1 MIESK
6 SFGSKAFKVINA
18 IILILLAFSCFY
30 PLWYTFCVSIS
41 SKAAAEGGL
50 VTIYPIGSNVKS
62 YSLIMGDSAFWNS
75 FWISIK
81 RVVIGTIW
89 TMVVLI
95 MMSYPLAK
103 SKTEYKPRNVLMW
116 ILVFCMLF
124 NGGTIPWFITVK
136 NYGMIDTMAAL
147 VLAGSVPVFNV
158 LLMMNFFRGIP
169 GDLEEAARV
178 DGAGPWRI
186 LWQIVVPCS
195 KPVIATIVLFTSV
208 GYWNEYFQG
217 LVLMNKETNYPLQT
231 YIRQI
236 SVQNK
241 ESNTKEDVSITDGI
255 ISKVTVTGKVDVIEH
270 TASLNNGNSGGPLLN
285 ADNEVI
291 GINEFIVG
299 QKGYSIQINQ
309 IKELLDTYEIA
320 YTDGATG
327 ASASTSNSN
336 DAEETEEPDASTEEE
351 TTGEAEEEKAT
362 EPDAD
367 LVTALQSEITKAKKI
382 DQKNYT
388 EESAK
393 VLDDTIGS
401 AETVAANKKATN
413 DQVTTATN
421 DLKTA
426 IDNLEEKSG
435 PNMIMIAG
443 IAAAVVV
450 VIIVIVVIIVVSNGK
465 KKKAA
470 PAHNNMQRPNT
481 PPTRPQPAP
490 QQQPQYSPVDQGDS
504 GTTLLN
510 SGSGETTLLNGGG
523 GSAYLIRRKNGEKIM
538 ITSQNFAIGKE
549 RRRVNYCVSDNT
561 SVSRYHA
568 IITKKGSDYYV
579 ADQKSSNFTYVNGV
593 QLSPYQE
600 TLLTDRSTLK
610 LSDEEFEFHLS

>member
-81 RVVIGTIW
+81 RVVIGTVW

-136 NYGMIDTMAAL
+136 NYGMINTMAAL

-231 YIRQI
+231 YIRQDPGRRNPDRRAVSAVSTELQQISGGSKGIHRPCSYADCI
-236 SVQNK
+236 SVPAEILCNRYYTGSSK
-241 ESNTKEDVSITDGI
+241 RIMKYTKRGFL
-255 ISKVTVTGKVDVIEH
+255 KRNRK
-270 TASLNNGNSGGPLLN
+270 PLFLC
-285 ADNEVI
+285 
-291 GINEFIVG
+291 F
-299 QKGYSIQINQ
+299 
-309 IKELLDTYEIA
+309 
-320 YTDGATG
+320 
-327 ASASTSNSN
+327 SAM
-336 DAEETEEPDASTEEE
+336 E
-351 TTGEAEEEKAT
+351 
-362 EPDAD
+362 
-367 LVTALQSEITKAKKI
+367 
-382 DQKNYT
+382 
-388 EESAK
+388 
-393 VLDDTIGS
+393 
-401 AETVAANKKATN
+401 
-413 DQVTTATN
+413 
-421 DLKTA
+421 
-426 IDNLEEKSG
+426 
-435 PNMIMIAG
+435 
-443 IAAAVVV
+443 
-450 VIIVIVVIIVVSNGK
+450 
-465 KKKAA
+465 
-470 PAHNNMQRPNT
+470 
-481 PPTRPQPAP
+481 
-490 QQQPQYSPVDQGDS
+490 
-504 GTTLLN
+504 
-510 SGSGETTLLNGGG
+510 NGGG
-523 GSAYLIRRKNGEKIM
+523 FRRFFLRTWGKQRKI
-538 ITSQNFAIGKE
+538 K
-549 RRRVNYCVSDNT
+549 
-561 SVSRYHA
+561 RY
-568 IITKKGSDYYV
+568 
-579 ADQKSSNFTYVNGV
+579 
-593 QLSPYQE
+593 
-600 TLLTDRSTLK
+600 
-610 LSDEEFEFHLS
+610 

>member
-50 VTIYPIGSNVKS
+50 VTVYPIGPNVKS

-81 RVVIGTIW
+81 RVVIGTVW

-236 SVQNK
+236 SVQIPVGVTLTA
-241 ESNTKEDVSITDGI
+241 EQYQQVSTELQQI
-255 ISKVTVTGKVDVIEH
+255 
-270 TASLNNGNSGGPLLN
+270 SGGSKGIHRPCSYADCISVPAEILCNRYYTGSSKRIMKYTKRGFLKRNRKPLFLC
-285 ADNEVI
+285 
-291 GINEFIVG
+291 F
-299 QKGYSIQINQ
+299 
-309 IKELLDTYEIA
+309 
-320 YTDGATG
+320 
-327 ASASTSNSN
+327 SAM
-336 DAEETEEPDASTEEE
+336 E
-351 TTGEAEEEKAT
+351 
-362 EPDAD
+362 
-367 LVTALQSEITKAKKI
+367 
-382 DQKNYT
+382 
-388 EESAK
+388 
-393 VLDDTIGS
+393 
-401 AETVAANKKATN
+401 
-413 DQVTTATN
+413 
-421 DLKTA
+421 
-426 IDNLEEKSG
+426 
-435 PNMIMIAG
+435 
-443 IAAAVVV
+443 
-450 VIIVIVVIIVVSNGK
+450 
-465 KKKAA
+465 
-470 PAHNNMQRPNT
+470 
-481 PPTRPQPAP
+481 
-490 QQQPQYSPVDQGDS
+490 
-504 GTTLLN
+504 
-510 SGSGETTLLNGGG
+510 NGGG
-523 GSAYLIRRKNGEKIM
+523 FRRFFLRPWGKQRKI
-538 ITSQNFAIGKE
+538 K
-549 RRRVNYCVSDNT
+549 
-561 SVSRYHA
+561 RY
-568 IITKKGSDYYV
+568 
-579 ADQKSSNFTYVNGV
+579 
-593 QLSPYQE
+593 
-600 TLLTDRSTLK
+600 
-610 LSDEEFEFHLS
+610 

>member
-236 SVQNK
+236 SVQIPVGVTLTA
-241 ESNTKEDVSITDGI
+241 EQYQQLAELQQITGGSKGI
-255 ISKVTVTGKVDVIEH
+255 YRPCSYADCISVPAEILRNRYYTGSSKRIRE
-270 TASLNNGNSGGPLLN
+270 N
-285 ADNEVI
+285 A
-291 GINEFIVG
+291 
-299 QKGYSIQINQ
+299 
-309 IKELLDTYEIA
+309 
-320 YTDGATG
+320 
-327 ASASTSNSN
+327 
-336 DAEETEEPDASTEEE
+336 
-351 TTGEAEEEKAT
+351 EKA
-362 EPDAD
+362 A
-367 LVTALQSEITKAKKI
+367 SESK
-382 DQKNYT
+382 Q
-388 EESAK
+388 E
-393 VLDDTIGS
+393 
-401 AETVAANKKATN
+401 AAFLRFFSC
-413 DQVTTATN
+413 VRG
-421 DLKTA
+421 
-426 IDNLEEKSG
+426 E
-435 PNMIMIAG
+435 
-443 IAAAVVV
+443 
-450 VIIVIVVIIVVSNGK
+450 
-465 KKKAA
+465 
-470 PAHNNMQRPNT
+470 
-481 PPTRPQPAP
+481 
-490 QQQPQYSPVDQGDS
+490 
-504 GTTLLN
+504 N
-510 SGSGETTLLNGGG
+510 SV
-523 GSAYLIRRKNGEKIM
+523 R
-538 ITSQNFAIGKE
+538 
-549 RRRVNYCVSDNT
+549 
-561 SVSRYHA
+561 
-568 IITKKGSDYYV
+568 
-579 ADQKSSNFTYVNGV
+579 
-593 QLSPYQE
+593 
-600 TLLTDRSTLK
+600 
-610 LSDEEFEFHLS
+610 

>member
-1 MIESK
+1 MLAYVDDGGNRTYFSAGTCFMVNEEYVVTNKHVFDLDTTDSDGVTLRDTIVETMGLK
-6 SFGSKAFKVINA
+6 SLKTNDTHLKLYVFANRDTNVEATVDANA
-18 IILILLAFSCFY
+18 QSEELDFAALKLSRK
-30 PLWYTFCVSIS
+30 IS
-41 SKAAAEGGL
+41 GRQSL
-50 VTIYPIGSNVKS
+50 V
-62 YSLIMGDSAFWNS
+62 LGDSD
-75 FWISIK
+75 SIK
-81 RVVIGTIW
+81 PQDTVFALG
-89 TMVVLI
+89 
-95 MMSYPLAK
+95 YPAD
-103 SKTEYKPRNVLMW
+103 S
-116 ILVFCMLF
+116 I
-124 NGGTIPWFITVK
+124 
-136 NYGMIDTMAAL
+136 
-147 VLAGSVPVFNV
+147 
-158 LLMMNFFRGIP
+158 
-169 GDLEEAARV
+169 
-178 DGAGPWRI
+178 
-186 LWQIVVPCS
+186 
-195 KPVIATIVLFTSV
+195 
-208 GYWNEYFQG
+208 
-217 LVLMNKETNYPLQT
+217 
-231 YIRQI
+231 
-236 SVQNK
+236 QNK

-270 TASLNNGNSGGPLLN
+270 TASL
-285 ADNEVI
+285 
-291 GINEFIVG
+291 IVG

-351 TTGEAEEEKAT
+351 TTGEAEAEEEKAT

>member
-95 MMSYPLAK
+95 MMS
-103 SKTEYKPRNVLMW
+103 
-116 ILVFCMLF
+116 

-236 SVQNK
+236 SVQIPVGVTLTAEQYQQLAQNSNK
-241 ESNTKEDVSITDGI
+241 SLEAA
-255 ISKVTVTGKVDVIEH
+255 KVFIALVPMLIVYPFLQKYFVTGITLGAV
-270 TASLNNGNSGGPLLN
+270 
-285 ADNEVI
+285 
-291 GINEFIVG
+291 
-299 QKGYSIQINQ
+299 
-309 IKELLDTYEIA
+309 KE
-320 YTDGATG
+320 
-327 ASASTSNSN
+327 
-336 DAEETEEPDASTEEE
+336 
-351 TTGEAEEEKAT
+351 
-362 EPDAD
+362 
-367 LVTALQSEITKAKKI
+367 
-382 DQKNYT
+382 
-388 EESAK
+388 
-393 VLDDTIGS
+393 
-401 AETVAANKKATN
+401 
-413 DQVTTATN
+413 
-421 DLKTA
+421 
-426 IDNLEEKSG
+426 
-435 PNMIMIAG
+435 
-443 IAAAVVV
+443 
-450 VIIVIVVIIVVSNGK
+450 
-465 KKKAA
+465 
-470 PAHNNMQRPNT
+470 
-481 PPTRPQPAP
+481 
-490 QQQPQYSPVDQGDS
+490 
-504 GTTLLN
+504 
-510 SGSGETTLLNGGG
+510 
-523 GSAYLIRRKNGEKIM
+523 
-538 ITSQNFAIGKE
+538 
-549 RRRVNYCVSDNT
+549 
-561 SVSRYHA
+561 
-568 IITKKGSDYYV
+568 
-579 ADQKSSNFTYVNGV
+579 
-593 QLSPYQE
+593 
-600 TLLTDRSTLK
+600 
-610 LSDEEFEFHLS
+610 

>member
-81 RVVIGTIW
+81 RVVIGTVW

-236 SVQNK
+236 SVQIPVGVTLTA
-241 ESNTKEDVSITDGI
+241 EQYQQVSTELQQI
-255 ISKVTVTGKVDVIEH
+255 
-270 TASLNNGNSGGPLLN
+270 SGGSKGIHRPCSYADCISVPAEILCNRYYTGSSKRIMKYTKRGFLKRNRKPLFLC
-285 ADNEVI
+285 
-291 GINEFIVG
+291 F
-299 QKGYSIQINQ
+299 
-309 IKELLDTYEIA
+309 
-320 YTDGATG
+320 
-327 ASASTSNSN
+327 SAM
-336 DAEETEEPDASTEEE
+336 E
-351 TTGEAEEEKAT
+351 
-362 EPDAD
+362 
-367 LVTALQSEITKAKKI
+367 
-382 DQKNYT
+382 
-388 EESAK
+388 
-393 VLDDTIGS
+393 
-401 AETVAANKKATN
+401 
-413 DQVTTATN
+413 
-421 DLKTA
+421 
-426 IDNLEEKSG
+426 
-435 PNMIMIAG
+435 
-443 IAAAVVV
+443 
-450 VIIVIVVIIVVSNGK
+450 
-465 KKKAA
+465 
-470 PAHNNMQRPNT
+470 
-481 PPTRPQPAP
+481 
-490 QQQPQYSPVDQGDS
+490 
-504 GTTLLN
+504 
-510 SGSGETTLLNGGG
+510 NGGG
-523 GSAYLIRRKNGEKIM
+523 FRRFFLRPWGKQRKI
-538 ITSQNFAIGKE
+538 K
-549 RRRVNYCVSDNT
+549 
-561 SVSRYHA
+561 RY
-568 IITKKGSDYYV
+568 
-579 ADQKSSNFTYVNGV
+579 
-593 QLSPYQE
+593 
-600 TLLTDRSTLK
+600 
-610 LSDEEFEFHLS
+610 

>member
-50 VTIYPIGSNVKS
+50 VTVYPIGPNVKS

-81 RVVIGTIW
+81 RVVIGTVW

-236 SVQNK
+236 SVQIP
-241 ESNTKEDVSITDGI
+241 VG
-255 ISKVTVTGKVDVIEH
+255 VTL
-270 TASLNNGNSGGPLLN
+270 TAEQYQQS
-285 ADNEVI
+285 AQI
-291 GINEFIVG
+291 GR
-299 QKGYSIQINQ
+299 
-309 IKELLDTYEIA
+309 
-320 YTDGATG
+320 
-327 ASASTSNSN
+327 
-336 DAEETEEPDASTEEE
+336 
-351 TTGEAEEEKAT
+351 
-362 EPDAD
+362 
-367 LVTALQSEITKAKKI
+367 
-382 DQKNYT
+382 
-388 EESAK
+388 
-393 VLDDTIGS
+393 
-401 AETVAANKKATN
+401 
-413 DQVTTATN
+413 
-421 DLKTA
+421 
-426 IDNLEEKSG
+426 
-435 PNMIMIAG
+435 
-443 IAAAVVV
+443 
-450 VIIVIVVIIVVSNGK
+450 
-465 KKKAA
+465 
-470 PAHNNMQRPNT
+470 AH
-481 PPTRPQPAP
+481 
-490 QQQPQYSPVDQGDS
+490 V
-504 GTTLLN
+504 
-510 SGSGETTLLNGGG
+510 
-523 GSAYLIRRKNGEKIM
+523 
-538 ITSQNFAIGKE
+538 
-549 RRRVNYCVSDNT
+549 
-561 SVSRYHA
+561 
-568 IITKKGSDYYV
+568 
-579 ADQKSSNFTYVNGV
+579 
-593 QLSPYQE
+593 
-600 TLLTDRSTLK
+600 
-610 LSDEEFEFHLS
+610 

>member
-50 VTIYPIGSNVKS
+50 VTVYPIGPNVKS
-62 YSLIMGDSAFWNS
+62 YSLI
-75 FWISIK
+75 
-81 RVVIGTIW
+81 IGTVW

-236 SVQNK
+236 SVQIPVGVTLTAEQYQQLAQNSNK
-241 ESNTKEDVSITDGI
+241 SLEAA
-255 ISKVTVTGKVDVIEH
+255 KVFIALVPMLIVYPFLQKYFVTGITLGAV
-270 TASLNNGNSGGPLLN
+270 
-285 ADNEVI
+285 
-291 GINEFIVG
+291 
-299 QKGYSIQINQ
+299 
-309 IKELLDTYEIA
+309 KE
-320 YTDGATG
+320 
-327 ASASTSNSN
+327 
-336 DAEETEEPDASTEEE
+336 
-351 TTGEAEEEKAT
+351 
-362 EPDAD
+362 
-367 LVTALQSEITKAKKI
+367 
-382 DQKNYT
+382 
-388 EESAK
+388 
-393 VLDDTIGS
+393 
-401 AETVAANKKATN
+401 
-413 DQVTTATN
+413 
-421 DLKTA
+421 
-426 IDNLEEKSG
+426 
-435 PNMIMIAG
+435 
-443 IAAAVVV
+443 
-450 VIIVIVVIIVVSNGK
+450 
-465 KKKAA
+465 
-470 PAHNNMQRPNT
+470 
-481 PPTRPQPAP
+481 
-490 QQQPQYSPVDQGDS
+490 
-504 GTTLLN
+504 
-510 SGSGETTLLNGGG
+510 
-523 GSAYLIRRKNGEKIM
+523 
-538 ITSQNFAIGKE
+538 
-549 RRRVNYCVSDNT
+549 
-561 SVSRYHA
+561 
-568 IITKKGSDYYV
+568 
-579 ADQKSSNFTYVNGV
+579 
-593 QLSPYQE
+593 
-600 TLLTDRSTLK
+600 
-610 LSDEEFEFHLS
+610 